1 MYGIK
6 TFFVSLS
13 PKFRIIRLHVHE
25 QVSMNNDKI
34 ITHQMEQE
42 FAFVDSIITAHTNV
56 AIVKLNAEALQ
67 TYWEVGAFISDRL
80 KNAEWGDHVV
90 SELADYLKRHNPKR
104 RGYGKR
110 SLYNM
115 VKLYETYSTAEFSQ
129 TIEKLKLSEFV
140 QSQIAQIE
148 SLPIVQMSSAK
159 NAPNE
164 IVQSPIAQLPS
175 VAIPGILCL
184 ITYTHHLEILNRCN
198 EYEEKVFYMLYT
210 AHLHLKVEEL
220 RRCIVNQTFETLM
233 KKDKQMTPAL
243 REQYPGAEF
252 MLKDRVLLDFLNLK
266 EKHTEPQ
273 LHASLV
279 EQMKQFVLEL
289 GKDFLYIDDEY
300 TVKVGGKRKRIDLVF
315 YHRALQCLV
324 AIELKAVDFESEFV
338 SKMDMYLEALDR
350 DYKRPN
356 ENPSVGIIL
365 CPSADK
371 AEVEYSLCRS
381 MSPTMV
387 AEYKRVLIPREVMTR
402 SLAEYCEFLK
412 KEYKK

>member
-1 MYGIK
+1 MDTDI
-6 TFFVSLS
+6 SNIQQLE
-13 PKFRIIRLHVHE
+13 H
-25 QVSMNNDKI
+25 
-34 ITHQMEQE
+34 E
-42 FAFVDSIITAHTNV
+42 FAYVDSLITAHTNA
-56 AIVKLNAEALQ
+56 AIAKVNAEALQ
-67 TYWEVGAFISDRL
+67 TYWEVGGYISDRL
-80 KNAEWGDHVV
+80 KNAQWGDHVV

-104 RGYGKR
+104 RGYSKR
-110 SLYNM
+110 NLYNM
-115 VKLYETYSTAEFSQ
+115 VTFYDNYSSLEFQSVTEQ
-129 TIEKLKLSEFV
+129 LKLSEFV
-140 QSQIAQIE
+140 QSQTAQIE
-148 SLPIVQMSSAK
+148 ARPIVQMSSAQ
-159 NAPNE
+159 NEDSE
-164 IVQSPIAQLPS
+164 IVQSGTAQFKNTSIPS
-175 VAIPGILCL
+175 ILTL
-184 ITYTHHLEILNRCN
+184 VTFTHHVEIINRCQ
-198 EYEEKVFYMLYT
+198 EFEEKVFYMLYT
-210 AHLHLKVEEL
+210 AHQHLKVEEL
-220 RRCIVNQTFETLM
+220 RRCIVNQTFENLM
-233 KKDKQMTPAL
+233 KKGKPMTPAL
-243 REQYPGAEF
+243 LGQYPGAEY

-279 EQMKQFVLEL
+279 DKMKQFVLEL

-300 TVKVGGKRKRIDLVF
+300 TVKVGGKSKRIDLVF

-387 AEYKRVLIPREVMTR
+387 AEYKRVLIPREVLTR

-412 KEYKK
+412 KEYDNK

>member
-1 MYGIK
+1 MATDIIK
-6 TFFVSLS
+6 T
-13 PKFRIIRLHVHE
+13 E
-25 QVSMNNDKI
+25 QF
-34 ITHQMEQE
+34 EQE
-42 FAFVDSIITAHTNV
+42 FAYVNSLITAHTNT
-56 AIVKLNAEALQ
+56 AIAKVNAEALQ

-80 KNAEWGDHVV
+80 KNAQWGDHVV

-115 VKLYETYSTAEFSQ
+115 VKLYDTYSTVEFGQ
-129 TIEKLKLSEFV
+129 TIEQLKLSEFV

-148 SLPIVQMSSAK
+148 SRPVVQVLSAQ
-159 NAPNE
+159 NASNE
-164 IVQSPIAQLPS
+164 IVQSGIAQLSPL
-175 VAIPGILCL
+175 AIPGVLCL
-184 ITYTHHLEILNRCN
+184 VTYTHHLEILNRCN
-198 EYEEKVFYMLYT
+198 GYEESIFYMLYT
-210 AHLHLKVEEL
+210 AHQHLKVEEL

-233 KKDKQMTPAL
+233 RKGKQMTPVL
-243 REQYPGAEF
+243 LEQYPGAEY

-279 EQMKQFVLEL
+279 KQMKQFILEL

-324 AIELKAVDFESEFV
+324 AVELKSVDFESEFV

-387 AEYKRVLIPREVMTR
+387 AEYKRVLIPREVMIR

-412 KEYKK
+412 KEYKN

>member
-1 MYGIK
+1 MI
-6 TFFVSLS
+6 
-13 PKFRIIRLHVHE
+13 
-25 QVSMNNDKI
+25 NDTTNI
-34 ITHQMEQE
+34 QQFEQE
-42 FAFVDSIITAHTNV
+42 FAYVDSLITAHTNA
-56 AIVKLNAEALQ
+56 AIAKINAEALQ
-67 TYWEVGAFISDRL
+67 TYWEVGGYISDRL
-80 KNAEWGDHVV
+80 KTAQWGDHVV
-90 SELADYLKRHNPKR
+90 SELADYLKRHTPKR
-104 RGYGKR
+104 RGYSKR
-110 SLYNM
+110 NLYNM
-115 VKLYETYSTAEFSQ
+115 VTFFDNYSSSKFKEVTEQLS
-129 TIEKLKLSEFV
+129 LSEFV
-140 QSQIAQIE
+140 QSQTAQIE
-148 SLPIVQMSSAK
+148 ARPIVQMSSAQ
-159 NAPNE
+159 NE
-164 IVQSPIAQLPS
+164 GSKIVQSGTAQLGNANIP
-175 VAIPGILCL
+175 AILFL
-184 ITYTHHLEILNRCN
+184 TTFTHHVEIINRCRSN
-198 EYEEKVFYMLYT
+198 EEKVFYMLYT
-210 AHLHLKVEEL
+210 AHQHLKVEEL

-243 REQYPGAEF
+243 LSQYPGAEY

-279 EQMKQFVLEL
+279 NQMKQFVLEL

-300 TVKVGGKRKRIDLVF
+300 SVKVGGKRKRIDLVF

-324 AIELKAVDFESEFV
+324 AVELKAVDFESEFV

-387 AEYKRVLIPREVMTR
+387 AEYKRVLIPREVMTQ

-412 KEYKK
+412 KEYKNE

>member
-1 MYGIK
+1 MTNELTNIQQ
-6 TFFVSLS
+6 L
-13 PKFRIIRLHVHE
+13 
-25 QVSMNNDKI
+25 
-34 ITHQMEQE
+34 EQE
-42 FAFVDSIITAHTNV
+42 FAYVDSLITAHTNA
-56 AIVKLNAEALQ
+56 AIAKVNAESLQ

-80 KNAEWGDHVV
+80 KNTQWGDHVV

-104 RGYGKR
+104 RGYSKR
-110 SLYNM
+110 NLYNM
-115 VKLYETYSTAEFSQ
+115 VTFYDNYSSLEFQ
-129 TIEKLKLSEFV
+129 KEIEQLRLSEFV
-140 QSQIAQIE
+140 QSQTAQIE
-148 SLPIVQMSSAK
+148 ARPIMQMTSVQ
-159 NAPNE
+159 NERTE
-164 IVQSPIAQLPS
+164 IVQSPTAQFENTSVPS
-175 VAIPGILCL
+175 ILSL
-184 ITYTHHLEILNRCN
+184 VTFTHHVEILNRCR

-210 AHLHLKVEEL
+210 AHQHLKVEEL

-233 KKDKQMTPAL
+233 KKGKQMTPAL

-279 EQMKQFVLEL
+279 DKMKQFVLEL

-300 TVKVGGKRKRIDLVF
+300 TVKVGGKSKRIDLVF

-387 AEYKRVLIPREVMTR
+387 AEYKRVLIPREVLTR

-412 KEYKK
+412 KEYDNK

>member
-1 MYGIK
+1 MA
-6 TFFVSLS
+6 T
-13 PKFRIIRLHVHE
+13 
-25 QVSMNNDKI
+25 NNSDI
-34 ITHQMEQE
+34 QQLEQE
-42 FAFVDSIITAHTNV
+42 FAYVDSLITAHTNA
-56 AIVKLNAEALQ
+56 AIAKVNAEALQ
-67 TYWEVGAFISDRL
+67 TYWEVGAYISDRL
-80 KNAEWGDHVV
+80 RNAQWGDHVV

-115 VKLYETYSTAEFSQ
+115 AKLYDTYSTIEFGQ
-129 TIEKLKLSEFV
+129 TIEQLKLSEFV

-148 SLPIVQMSSAK
+148 SRPIMQMPSAQ
-159 NAPNE
+159 NASNE

-175 VAIPGILCL
+175 MAVPGVLCL
-184 ITYTHHLEILNRCN
+184 VTYTHHLEILNRCDG
-198 EYEEKVFYMLYT
+198 YEECLFYMLYT
-210 AHLHLKVEEL
+210 AHQHLKVEEL

-243 REQYPGAEF
+243 LDQYPGAEY

-279 EQMKQFVLEL
+279 NHMKQFVLEL

-300 TVKVGGKRKRIDLVF
+300 TVKVGGKRKRIDLMF

-324 AIELKAVDFESEFV
+324 AVELKAVDFESEFV

-387 AEYKRVLIPREVMTR
+387 AEYKRVLIPREVMKK

-412 KEYKK
+412 EYKK